1 MPAFLTDI
9 GTIRGIGTAVVLIA
23 FIAVVL
29 WAYSSKRKSSFDEA
43 ANLPF
48 ADEPQSASQQDQK
61 AGDDKP

>member
-23 FIAVVL
+23 FVAVVL
-29 WAYSSKRKSSFDEA
+29 WAYSGKRKSSFDEA

-48 ADEPQSASQQDQK
+48 ADDDQN
-61 AGDDKP
+61 DKKDHRENTP